1 MEINEFIK
9 DFADQFDETKL
20 EEFKPETDYRED
32 LEEWSSLT
40 GLAILNMI
48 DKKYGVKLIKS
59 EIKATD
65 TIQSLYDLVASKL

>member
-1 MEINEFIK
+1 MEINEFFK
-9 DFADQFDETKL
+9 DFADQFDETEL
-20 EEFKPETDYRED
+20 EEFKPETDYRER

-48 DKKYGVKLIKS
+48 DKKYGIKLTNS